1 MQENT
6 KALLILVATASL
18 ILLVMVGY
26 PAVDGHIHENHKGD
40 IFFDQVSGNDSED
53 SYAVNNRLETQIPD
67 SDPGE
72 PLPEITLSLEE
83 GAPGFQVTLWQSDAG
98 TCYFFLPGFAKDT
111 GLILKDSS
119 HNNIYINDVQITE
132 TDILRGISDEQ
143 PYTLSVMDSEG
154 NLILCKSVIFMY
166 SSTLPV
172 MSLTTKSGNLDYINA
187 DKNNEEGGATALFD
201 ESGQQLYS
209 GTVKAIRGRGNSTWG
224 LSKKPYQIKL
234 NEAADFWG
242 FGLSSSWNL
251 IANGYDQT
259 KLRNQIVSELATELG
274 MDYVPESQMIDLYIN
289 HTYYGNYYLTE
300 KVRIA
305 EEGVNI
311 RDMDTYVNDAYDT
324 RELGK
329 LERCE
334 NADGTRKWVA
344 TDVELDDISGGYLL
358 ERELTDRF
366 EKEVSGFVTCQGDC
380 YTLQSPAYAS
390 ESQVNYIADLMQGF
404 QDAVAE
410 ADGINPTTG
419 KHYSEYIDINSFA
432 QKYLVE
438 EISKNYDGGVT
449 SSFFYKPDDSVSEKI
464 FAGPIWDYDVA
475 FGNCNLDRIAS
486 NPIGITKLQDH
497 IYATEIFAQLYAQD
511 DFYDHMVTMYQ
522 KQALP
527 YLNDLLDYRLE
538 EMVEQ
543 SRASIAMD
551 RARWEAPENRYQ
563 YYEEYDNSVRF
574 LKYFIEQRRNFLNEV
589 WLDGVCYHNL
599 SFVVDDEIWQ
609 RYCIK
614 DGELPTGEP
623 IPVRYSSS
631 SLFLGW
637 VTENG
642 VPYDMYKPIYED
654 VTFHATWQELNP
666 EGEDPSEFTEETGST
681 N

>member
-1 MQENT
+1 MQKNT
-6 KALLILVATASL
+6 KALVILVATASL
-18 ILLVMVGY
+18 ILLVMLGY

-40 IFFDQVSGNDSED
+40 IFFDQISDNDSED
-53 SYAVNNRLETQIPD
+53 SYTVNNRLETQIPD
-67 SDPGE
+67 TDPGE

-98 TCYFFLPGFAKDT
+98 TCYFFLPGFAKNT
-111 GLILKDSS
+111 GLILKDSN
-119 HNNIYINDVQITE
+119 HNNIYINDVQIAE
-132 TDILRGISDEQ
+132 TDILRGISDEH
-143 PYTLSVMDSEG
+143 PYTLSVMDPEG
-154 NLILCKSVIFMY
+154 NSILCKSVIFMY
-166 SSTLPV
+166 SSSLPV
-172 MSLTTKSGNLDYINA
+172 MSLTTKSGNLDYIHA
-187 DKNNEEGGATALFD
+187 DKSNEEAGATALFD
-201 ESGQQLYS
+201 ESGQPLYS

-234 NEAADFWG
+234 NEEADFWG

-274 MDYVPESQMIDLYIN
+274 MDYVPEGQMIDLYIN

-305 EEGVNI
+305 EEGVDI

-344 TDVELDDISGGYLL
+344 TDVDLDDISGGYLL

-366 EKEVSGFVTCQGDC
+366 EKEVSGFITCQGDC

-419 KHYSEYIDINSFA
+419 RHYSEYIDINSFA

-511 DFYDHMVTMYQ
+511 DFYNHMVTMYQ

-551 RARWEAPENRYQ
+551 RTRWEAPENRYQ
-563 YYEEYDNSVRF
+563 YYKKYDNSVRF
-574 LKYFIEQRRNFLNEV
+574 LRYFIEQRRDFLNEV
-589 WLDGVCYHNL
+589 WLDGICYHNL

-637 VTENG
+637 ITENG

-654 VTFHATWQELNP
+654 VTFYATWQELDP
-666 EGEDPSEFTEETGST
+666 EED
-681 N
+681 